1 MDIIKV
7 RRANV
12 TLHVPEEQ
20 RKEYLAKGFDVVD
33 ENNNVLEHTVPTD
46 SNTLKVAYSNHIK
59 EIDKLKSEIKKLKA
73 DLRATKKKSKEINE

>member
-1 MDIIKV
+1 MNDDSDTGDYDV
-7 RRANV
+7 N
-12 TLHVPEEQ
+12 
-20 RKEYLAKGFDVVD
+20 VVD

-46 SNTLKVAYSNHIK
+46 LNTLKVAYSNHIK

>member
-1 MDIIKV
+1 M
-7 RRANV
+7 

-46 SNTLKVAYSNHIK
+46 LNTLKVAYSNHIK